1 MTLTEA
7 LKKDPLWQETKLK
20 TNIIKT
26 DRILT
31 KIEYLKVIGHQ
42 RFSNQAYKDYVEAMK
57 KEIER
62 NEQHLF

>member
-7 LKKDPLWQETKLK
+7 LKKDPLWQKTKLK